1 MSLTGLIDVVVEDPQ
16 LRAALDYVTLPGGGD
31 ADLIAPPALRPVL
44 IAALATGAA
53 DGTSAIDVG
62 TTGAAGTGTSAA
74 SGRPF
79 ILAITATAREAED
92 LTDALGSLLPDPQG
106 AGYFPAWETLPH
118 ERLSPRSDT
127 SGRRL
132 AVLRRVVHPDANDPK
147 SGPLQVVATPIR
159 SVLQPL
165 VGGLGQLEP
174 VRLDLGDNADL
185 EDVVTRLVEIGYA
198 RVDLVTNRGEIAV
211 RGGILDVFPPT
222 EEHPLRVEFFG
233 SEIEEIRPFKAA
245 DQRSLGTL
253 AESLWAPPCRELL
266 LTPTVRHR
274 AKQLASEY
282 PGLGE
287 VLGKIADGITVEG
300 MEAFAPLL
308 ADRMELLLDALPPGA
323 LVVACDPERI
333 RTRAADLVR
342 TSQEFLEASWVNA
355 AAGAEIPIDLGGA
368 AFRPITDVRAAAAAL
383 GIKWWTITPFA
394 AEDPFSAEDPH
405 AADGPHPAQD
415 LETLKAAT
423 TRAARSSRPEPD
435 QAPGGSEDESAGES
449 PVPAGRELDPADP
462 LAVPGWLGQAAAA
475 RRSAQSGPSTD
486 STALPGRGEAGG
498 DRGGSGGAGTA
509 ADGVAGVFRGDSGE
523 AGAAGAGEVGAVSGD
538 SRTSGPAATSPAA
551 RPGLGYDAVGL
562 PGSGLTGPGAGGPS
576 TPWAASAE
584 LDSDGRE
591 PFWIR
596 ASVATA
602 YHGDTVK
609 VISDVRGWLA
619 DRWRVVL
626 VTEGHGPAHRLAE
639 LLRGAELGARTAD
652 LDAAPEPSVAVVAT
666 GELAAGFIWPGLK
679 LAVLSETDLAGQR
692 GGGSRDRT
700 RMPSRRRGGIDP
712 LQLTPGDYIVHSQH
726 GVGRY
731 LEMTSRTIQGAT
743 REYLVIEYAPSKRGQ
758 PPDRLYLPTDQLDEV
773 TRYSGGEAP
782 SLHRLGGADW
792 AKTKGRARKAV
803 REIAAQLIR
812 LYSARVAS
820 PGYAFEPD
828 SPWQRELED
837 AFPYAETPD
846 QLAAI
851 DEIKQDME
859 KSIPMD
865 RLVCGDVG
873 YGKTELAVRAAFKAV
888 QDGKQVAVLVPTTL
902 LVQQHMETFGER
914 YGPFPVVLRAMSR
927 FQSNGEVSATQA
939 GLADG
944 TVDVVIGT
952 HRLLSPETRFKDL
965 GLIIIDEEQR
975 FGVEHKE
982 YLKSMR
988 TQVDVLSMSATP
1000 IPRTL
1005 EMGIAGIR
1013 EMSTILTP
1021 PEERHPVLT
1030 FVGPYDEKQIAAA
1043 VRRELLRDGQTFFVH
1058 NRVSSIGKVAARL
1071 AELVPEA
1078 RVVVAHGQ
1086 MNEHTLEKIM
1096 VDFWN
1101 RESDVLVCTTI
1112 VESGLDIPNANT
1124 LIVDRADMYGLSQLH
1139 QLRGR
1144 VGRSRERGY
1153 AYFLFPPEKP
1163 LTETAHERLA
1173 TVAQHTEMGA
1183 GMFVA
1188 MKDLEIR
1195 GAGNLLGGEQSGHIA
1210 GVGFDLYVR
1219 MIGEAVHEM
1228 RGDGAAERPEV
1239 RVELPVDAHIPHDY
1253 VPGERLRLEAYTAIA
1268 AIDSD
1273 ADLKAVLEELTDRFG
1288 APPTAVLNLLEVA
1301 RLRFRARAAG
1311 LTDIAQQGN
1320 HIRFAPVE
1328 LPESR
1333 QMRAQRLYPRTLLKP
1348 AVRTMLVPVPK
1359 VGSRQAKREAGSGR
1373 LNASAG
1379 SASPLAAPALRDG
1392 ELLAWCEELVEQVF
1406 GDQLAGPQ
1414 QA

>member
-1 MSLTGLIDVVVEDPQ
+1 MSLTGLIGTVAEDPH
-16 LRAALDYVTLPGGGD
+16 LKTALDYLALPGSGD
-31 ADLIAPPALRPVL
+31 ADLVAPAALRPVL
-44 IAALATGAA
+44 VAALA
-53 DGTSAIDVG
+53 SAGPGPTD
-62 TTGAAGTGTSAA
+62 TTAKP
-74 SGRPF
+74 PF
-79 ILAITATAREAED
+79 VLAITATAREAED
-92 LTDALGSLLPDPQG
+92 LTTALGSLLPNPH
-106 AGYFPAWETLPH
+106 AAAYFPAWETLPH

-132 AVLRRVVHPDANDPK
+132 AVLRRLVNPDQDDPR

-174 VRLDLGDNADL
+174 VRLDVGGQADL
-185 EDVVTRLVEIGYA
+185 EEVVTRLVEIGYA

-222 EEHPLRVEFFG
+222 EEHPLRIEFFG
-233 SEIEEIRPFKAA
+233 SEVEEIRPFKAA
-245 DQRSLGTL
+245 DQRSLGTSTE
-253 AESLWAPPCRELL
+253 ALWAPPCRELL

-274 AKQLASEY
+274 AKQLAAEY

-287 VLGKIADGITVEG
+287 ILGKMADGITVEG

-308 ADRMELLLDALPPGA
+308 ADRMELLLDSLPAGA
-323 LVVACDPERI
+323 IAVACDPERI

-355 AAGAEIPIDLGGA
+355 AAGAEVPIDLGGA
-368 AFRPITDVRAAAAAL
+368 AFRPITQVRAAANDL
-383 GIKWWTITPFA
+383 GIRWWTITPFA
-394 AEDPFSAEDPH
+394 AEEDQHLSGETHSA
-405 AADGPHPAQD
+405 GPG
-415 LETLKAAT
+415 AAT
-423 TRAARSSRPEPD
+423 RSTPGTGQSQGQPPATGPSRTGSGFDPASVPIEPLADFARGTHSRTTADPWTSGRSS
-435 QAPGGSEDESAGES
+435 SN
-449 PVPAGRELDPADP
+449 
-462 LAVPGWLGQAAAA
+462 
-475 RRSAQSGPSTD
+475 
-486 STALPGRGEAGG
+486 
-498 DRGGSGGAGTA
+498 
-509 ADGVAGVFRGDSGE
+509 
-523 AGAAGAGEVGAVSGD
+523 
-538 SRTSGPAATSPAA
+538 
-551 RPGLGYDAVGL
+551 GYDAGDD
-562 PGSGLTGPGAGGPS
+562 ADE
-576 TPWAASAE
+576 A
-584 LDSDGRE
+584 DGRE
-591 PFWIR
+591 SFRLNVSP
-596 ASVATA
+596 ATA
-602 YHGDTVK
+602 YHGDTVR
-609 VISDVRGWLA
+609 VIHDVRGWLS

-626 VTEGHGPAHRLAE
+626 VTEGHGPAQRLSE
-639 LLRGAELGARTAD
+639 LLRGAELGARTGD
-652 LDAAPEPSVAVVAT
+652 LDGPPEPSVAIVAT
-666 GELAAGFIWPGLK
+666 GELEAGFVWPGLK
-679 LAVLSETDLAGQR
+679 LAVLCETDLSGQRTAGQ
-692 GGGSRDRT
+692 RDRT

-712 LQLTPGDYIVHSQH
+712 LQLAPGDYIVHSQH

-773 TRYSGGEAP
+773 TRYAGGEAP

-820 PGYAFEPD
+820 PGHAFGPD

-851 DEIKQDME
+851 DEIKRDME
-859 KSIPMD
+859 KTVPMD

-902 LVQQHMETFGER
+902 LVQQHMATFGER
-914 YGPFPVVLRAMSR
+914 YGPFPVVLKAMSR
-927 FQSNGEVSATQA
+927 FQSNAEVSQTQA

-982 YLKSMR
+982 YLKAMR

-1005 EMGIAGIR
+1005 EMGVAGIR

-1058 NRVSSIGKVAARL
+1058 NRVSSINRVAARL
-1071 AELVPEA
+1071 SELVPEA
-1078 RVVVAHGQ
+1078 RIAVAHGQ
-1086 MNEHTLEKIM
+1086 MNEHQLERIM

-1101 RESDVLVCTTI
+1101 RESDVLVSTTI

-1124 LIVDRADMYGLSQLH
+1124 LIVDRADAYGLSQLH

-1228 RGDGAAERPEV
+1228 RGDGAAERAEV

-1268 AIDSD
+1268 AIDSE
-1273 ADLKAVLEELTDRFG
+1273 ADLKSVLDELTDRFG
-1288 APPTAVLNLLEVA
+1288 TPPTAVLNLLQVA
-1301 RLRFRARAAG
+1301 RLRFKARKAG
-1311 LTDIAQQGN
+1311 LTDITQQGN

-1333 QMRAQRLYPRTLLKP
+1333 EVRVQRLYPRTLLKP

-1359 VGSRQAKREAGSGR
+1359 VGSRPSSRAAGAGRQSTGSG
-1373 LNASAG
+1373 SATPIG
-1379 SASPLAAPALRDG
+1379 APPLRDG
-1392 ELLAWCEELVEQVF
+1392 DLLAWCEELVDTVF
-1406 GDQLAGPQ
+1406 GADPAGGSGGSSPRDGTPAAQ
-1414 QA
+1414 G

>member
-1 MSLTGLIDVVVEDPQ
+1 MSLTGLIGAVATGSQ
-16 LRAALDYVTLPGGGD
+16 LRNALEYVSQPGAGD
-31 ADLIAPPALRPVL
+31 ADLVAPVGLRPLL
-44 IAALATGAA
+44 IAALAGAA
-53 DGTSAIDVG
+53 RP
-62 TTGAAGTGTSAA
+62 AAGQPSEP
-74 SGRPF
+74 PF
-79 ILAITATAREAED
+79 VLAITATAREAED
-92 LTDALGSLLPDPQG
+92 LASALGSLLPNPHG
-106 AGYFPAWETLPH
+106 AAYFPAWETLPH

-132 AVLRRVVHPDANDPK
+132 AVLRRLVKPDADDPR

-165 VGGLGQLEP
+165 VGGLGELEP
-174 VRLDLGDNADL
+174 VRLDIGDQAEL

-222 EEHPLRVEFFG
+222 EEHPLRIEFFG

-245 DQRSLGTL
+245 DQRSLGSQT
-253 AESLWAPPCRELL
+253 ESLWAPPCRELL
-266 LTPTVRHR
+266 LTGAVRHR
-274 AKQLASEY
+274 AKQLAAEY

-287 VLGKIADGITVEG
+287 VLGKLADGITVEG

-308 ADRMELLLDALPPGA
+308 ADRMELLFDSLPKGA
-323 LVVACDPERI
+323 LAVACDPERI

-355 AAGAEIPIDLGGA
+355 AAGGQVPVDLGGA
-368 AFRPITDVRAAAAAL
+368 AFRPITEVRAAAADL

-394 AEDPFSAEDPH
+394 AVEDQVLGGGKISAAPSPSESD
-405 AADGPHPAQD
+405 AD
-415 LETLKAAT
+415 
-423 TRAARSSRPEPD
+423 
-435 QAPGGSEDESAGES
+435 
-449 PVPAGRELDPADP
+449 
-462 LAVPGWLGQAAAA
+462 
-475 RRSAQSGPSTD
+475 
-486 STALPGRGEAGG
+486 EAG
-498 DRGGSGGAGTA
+498 
-509 ADGVAGVFRGDSGE
+509 
-523 AGAAGAGEVGAVSGD
+523 
-538 SRTSGPAATSPAA
+538 
-551 RPGLGYDAVGL
+551 
-562 PGSGLTGPGAGGPS
+562 
-576 TPWAASAE
+576 WANE
-584 LDSDGRE
+584 TDGRE
-591 PFWIR
+591 SFR
-596 ASVATA
+596 MMASPATA
-602 YHGDTVK
+602 YHGDTVR
-609 VISDVRGWLA
+609 VIGDVRGWLS
-619 DRWRVVL
+619 DGWRVVL
-626 VTEGHGPAHRLAE
+626 VTEGHGPAQRLAE
-639 LLRGAELGARTAD
+639 LLRGAELGARTGD
-652 LDAAPEPSVAVVAT
+652 LDAPPEPSVAMVAT
-666 GELAAGFIWPGLK
+666 GELDVGFVWPELK
-679 LAVLSETDLAGQR
+679 LAVLAESDLAGQR
-692 GGGSRDRT
+692 TGQRDRS

-731 LEMTSRTIQGAT
+731 LEMTSRTVQGAT

-792 AKTKGRARKAV
+792 AKTKSRARKAV

-812 LYSARVAS
+812 LYSARIAS
-820 PGYAFEPD
+820 PGYAFGQD

-851 DEIKQDME
+851 DEIKRDME
-859 KSIPMD
+859 KPTPMD

-902 LVQQHMETFGER
+902 LVQQHMATFGER
-914 YGPFPVVLRAMSR
+914 YAPFPVVLKAMSR
-927 FQSNGEVSATQA
+927 FQSDAEVAETQA

-952 HRLLSPETRFKDL
+952 HRLLSPETRFKHL

-982 YLKSMR
+982 YLKAMR
-988 TQVDVLSMSATP
+988 VHVDVLSMSATP

-1005 EMGIAGIR
+1005 EMGVAGIR

-1030 FVGPYDEKQIAAA
+1030 FVGPYDERQIAAA
-1043 VRRELLRDGQTFFVH
+1043 IRRELLRDGQTFFVH
-1058 NRVSSIGKVAARL
+1058 NRVASIGKVAARI

-1078 RVVVAHGQ
+1078 RIAVAHGQ

-1096 VDFWN
+1096 VGFWD
-1101 RESDVLVCTTI
+1101 REFDVLVSTTI

-1124 LIVDRADMYGLSQLH
+1124 LIMDRADAYGLSQLH

-1144 VGRSRERGY
+1144 VGRGRERGY

-1163 LTETAHERLA
+1163 LTETAHERLS
-1173 TVAQHTEMGA
+1173 TVAQHTEIGA

-1253 VPGERLRLEAYTAIA
+1253 VAGERLRLEAYTAIA

-1273 ADLKAVLEELTDRFG
+1273 AGLKSVLDELTDRFG
-1288 APPTAVLNLLEVA
+1288 APPQAVLNLLEVA
-1301 RLRFRARAAG
+1301 RLRFKARRAG

-1333 QMRAQRLYPRTLLKP
+1333 QVRVQRLYPRTLLKP
-1348 AVRTMLVPVPK
+1348 TVRTMLVPVPK
-1359 VGSRQAKREAGSGR
+1359 VGSRPGTRGSGSGR
-1373 LNASAG
+1373 QGASSG
-1379 SASPLAAPALRDG
+1379 SASPLGAPSLRDG
-1392 ELLAWCEELVEQVF
+1392 ELLAWCEELVDAVF
-1406 GDQLAGPQ
+1406 GDQPAVAG
-1414 QA
+1414 AATMAGAD